1 MTNEWPVVRIVGT
14 DEEANLIAGY
24 LQNQEIPAKVE
35 SLLFHQE
42 PVNFGRMGEVRI
54 HVAPEY
60 EEQAR
65 RLLEQL
71 DREKSPAEVGEDARR
86 QGDED

>member
-1 MTNEWPVVRIVGT
+1 MTKEWPVVRIVGT

-42 PVNFGRMGEVRI
+42 PVNFGGLGEVRI

-60 EEQAR
+60 EEQAL
-65 RLLEQL
+65 RLLEER
-71 DREKSPAEVGEDARR
+71 DRDKPPAEVVDDARH